1 MKLRLTSPILCLLMA
16 GLAHADEA
24 AKPAEAQAPAAAP
37 APPAPAAVAVAVA
50 PPPAPKDPATE
61 AARKE
66 QEALT
71 LQNTLE
77 AERLKKETN
86 ALRSEITKLKMERE
100 LIGERNAMDDAK
112 RDQAKREADVKFVE
126 EKARLMREAE
136 MARIQSEKLANELK
150 TVQTQAALDITRLQ
164 NDIAKFETED
174 KRAQYADSKPEYL
187 AKPLRDDNVLVISD
201 RRIPLNGLITS
212 DTADRVTER
221 IDYWNNK
228 DSKLPIFLVID
239 ECPGGSVMAGYRIVK
254 SMQASQ
260 APVHVVVKS
269 FAASMAACITT
280 LATESYAYPN
290 AIILHH
296 QISSTPGGSRLNLTQ
311 QKEFFE
317 ESTRWWQRLATPVA
331 EKMGITTD
339 ELIKRMYA
347 HSSSGDWSE
356 FGDSAKELKWVN
368 HIIGGVEETSL
379 VKDPDAKPA
388 AAPAT
393 RMALKEE
400 VDQDG
405 RPVMWLP
412 RLNPKDCYFLYNAD
426 GYYRTR

>member
-1 MKLRLTSPILCLLMA
+1 MP
-16 GLAHADEA
+16 AHGRPRPRRRTRQACRGHHPGPGRSRSRPTGCSSTRRRGGRRR
-24 AKPAEAQAPAAAP
+24 PA
-37 APPAPAAVAVAVA
+37 
-50 PPPAPKDPATE
+50 PAPKDPATE
-61 AARKE
+61 ASRKE

-112 RDQAKREADVKFVE
+112 RDQAKREADVKFSE
-126 EKARLMREAE
+126 EKSRLMREAE

-187 AKPLRDDNVLVISD
+187 AKPLRDNNVLVISD
-201 RRIPLNGLITS
+201 RRIPLNGLINS
-212 DTADRVTER
+212 DTADHITER

-228 DSKLPIFLVID
+228 DNKLPIFIVID
-239 ECPGGSVMAGYRIVK
+239 ECPGGSVMAGYRILK
-254 SMQASQ
+254 SMQASK
-260 APVHVVVKS
+260 APIHVVVKS

-296 QISSTPGGSRLNLTQ
+296 QISSTPGNRLNLTQ

-317 ESTRWWQRLATPVA
+317 ENTRWWQRLATPVA
-331 EKMGITTD
+331 QKMGISTD
-339 ELIKRMYA
+339 EFIKKMYA
-347 HSSSGDWSE
+347 HSTSGDWSE

-405 RPVMWLP
+405 RPFVWLP

-426 GYYRTR
+426 TYYRTR